1 VYIISQIS
9 PETFS
14 SLFSFESPHLTI
26 QFIPKPSLFSL
37 QSTQKSRSSNMMLRQ
52 SLARSFLPLRSL
64 TKLNAWPP
72 TLLLPPTLVH
82 QLRSKSSIPSSTI
95 QRQAF
100 SSTRRFHESQA
111 VLETQ
116 HPQLTTQ
123 PPSSNLGT
131 QTQRT
136 ASYTDHRISPELLN
150 QDESHK
156 LALIRGI
163 TLLLCFTGIACLY
176 YEELSERW
184 EEVNMTRK
192 TILYVRQ
199 KRVETKAAKAK
210 RDARAKW
217 WMEAL
222 P

>member
-1 VYIISQIS
+1 MLCISYLRSHLRHFHPSS
-9 PETFS
+9 PS
-14 SLFSFESPHLTI
+14 SPRTLTI

-52 SLARSFLPLRSL
+52 SARSFLPLRSL
-64 TKLNAWPP
+64 TKLHAWPP
-72 TLLLPPTLVH
+72 TLLLPRTLAH

-100 SSTRRFHESQA
+100 SSTRQFHESQA

-136 ASYTDHRISPELLN
+136 ASYTDHRISPELPN
-150 QDESHK
+150 QDKAHK

-163 TLLLCFTGIACLY
+163 TLLLCFTWIACLY
-176 YEELSERW
+176 YEELSER
-184 EEVNMTRK
+184 
-192 TILYVRQ
+192 
-199 KRVETKAAKAK
+199 
-210 RDARAKW
+210 
-217 WMEAL
+217 
-222 P
+222 